1 MPKLSKRKR
10 QLKELL
16 QARRSEDGALI
27 ESDGNSVN
35 DETGTEDDEATKFS
49 QSSTITAQAAI
60 GAVPV
65 KTEVV
70 VEGRRS
76 GNRAKNLSVPQNSTN
91 TGSEKS
97 SNNNS
102 SNAKEPVWAQCNN
115 CDKWRSLPPTVDPN
129 SLPDI
134 WTCDMNIYD
143 PTRANCEA
151 PEEQYEKE
159 EDQAT
164 SQQKAYLR
172 LWLKRM
178 RSADRAEA
186 RLNIGN
192 GRGAGAS
199 MMKKKKPE
207 IEWIRCSNP
216 SCGKWRAIS
225 RNIDS
230 NLLLSKLHK
239 NRHFGEDE
247 FSGGGSWGGA
257 AGGGGVWYCSMNSW
271 DETTASCAAPQDPLW
286 NCAWNLK

>member
-16 QARRSEDGALI
+16 QARRSEDGALL

-49 QSSTITAQAAI
+49 QSSTITAQVAT
-60 GAVPV
+60 GSVTV
-65 KTEVV
+65 KTEV

-76 GNRAKNLSVPQNSTN
+76 GNRAKNFNTTQSSTN
-91 TGSEKS
+91 GAEKS
-97 SNNNS
+97 SNSNTS
-102 SNAKEPVWAQCNN
+102 SSKEPVWAQCNN

-143 PTRANCEA
+143 PSRANCDA

-164 SQQKAYLR
+164 THQKAYLR

-192 GRGAGAS
+192 GRGAGAN

-247 FSGGGSWGGA
+247 F
-257 AGGGGVWYCSMNSW
+257 GGGGVWYCSMNSW

-286 NCAWNLK
+286 NCPWNLK

>member
-16 QARRSEDGALI
+16 QARRSEDGGAI

-49 QSSTITAQAAI
+49 QSSTFTGQALVN
-60 GAVPV
+60 AVPV

-70 VEGRRS
+70 EGRRS
-76 GNRAKNLSVPQNSTN
+76 GQRVKAQQTTTQSSGTSGGDK
-91 TGSEKS
+91 
-97 SNNNS
+97 SNNNAAS
-102 SNAKEPVWAQCNN
+102 SKEPVWAQCNN
-115 CDKWRSLPPTVDPN
+115 CDKWRSLPWTIDPN

-143 PTRANCEA
+143 PSRANCDA

-164 SQQKAYLR
+164 SHQKAYLR

-192 GRGAGAS
+192 GRGGAAN

-207 IEWIRCSNP
+207 IEWIRCCNP

-230 NLLLSKLHK
+230 SLLLSKLHK

-257 AGGGGVWYCSMNSW
+257 VGGGGVWYCSMNSW

-286 NCAWNLK
+286 NCPWNLK